1 MTIRAIIWDM
11 GGVLIRTEDP
21 APRAELAAQ
30 MGMTRK
36 DLEIIFFAGRSGT
49 MAQLGEINTQ
59 QHIGNIRQEL
69 NLTPEE
75 MDTIWDKFWEGDRL
89 DGDLVNYIRDL
100 KAQYKTGLLSNAF
113 SNLREWI
120 AKEGKF
126 SDAFDDMV
134 ISAEVGLMKPDP
146 RIYQL
151 ALEQLEVSPS
161 EAIFVDDFL
170 HNIDGAQS
178 LGMHAI
184 HFQNPDQVLGDIQR
198 ILLKG

>member
-1 MTIRAIIWDM
+1 M

-49 MAQLGEINTQ
+49 MAQLGKINTQ
-59 QHIGNIRQEL
+59 QHLENIRQEL
-69 NLTPEE
+69 KLT
-75 MDTIWDKFWEGDRL
+75 
-89 DGDLVNYIRDL
+89 L

-113 SNLREWI
+113 SNLRDWI
-120 AKEGKF
+120 ASEGKF

-161 EAIFVDDFL
+161 ESIFIDDFQ